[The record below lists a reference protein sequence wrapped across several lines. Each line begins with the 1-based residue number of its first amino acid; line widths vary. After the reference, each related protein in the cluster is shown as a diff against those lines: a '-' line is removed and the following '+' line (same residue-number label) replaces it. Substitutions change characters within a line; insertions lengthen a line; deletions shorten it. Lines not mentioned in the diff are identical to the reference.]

1 MNLEQIQ
8 EMWEKDSKIDPD
20 NLHDESLKIPQ
31 LHSKYYTLYNTI
43 TLLRERARE
52 QYAKVRLERYNY
64 YTGKATA
71 EVYAEE
77 PFPYKVREKDA
88 IQRHLEADDKM
99 NKIDMKIKY
108 YDVMLKFLEEIIRAV
123 SNRTYQIKNAIEWNK
138 FQAGYESRL
147 VRYYRRIM
155 KSFKQLQEILG
166 GVPNDGYF
174 GHPRLKIENPFS
186 PPKEKTKKTNGGKGL
201 TNKLGNRATEIED
214 MIKNMR

>member
-1 MNLEQIQ
+1 MDLEKIQ
-8 EMWEKDSKIDPD
+8 AMGEKDSHIDPD

-43 TLLRERARE
+43 TLLREKARE
-52 QYAKVRLERYNY
+52 QYSKVRLERYNY

-88 IQRHLEADDKM
+88 IQRHLDADDKM

-138 FQAGYESRL
+138 FQAG
-147 VRYYRRIM
+147 
-155 KSFKQLQEILG
+155 
-166 GVPNDGYF
+166 F
-174 GHPRLKIENPFS
+174 G
-186 PPKEKTKKTNGGKGL
+186 
-201 TNKLGNRATEIED
+201 
-214 MIKNMR
+214 

>member
-52 QYAKVRLERYNY
+52 QYNKVRLERYNY

-71 EVYAEE
+71 ELYAEE

-99 NKIDMKIKY
+99 NKVDMKIKY
-108 YDVMLKFLEEIIRAV
+108 YDIMLKFLEEIIRNI
-123 SNRTYQIKNAIEWNK
+123 SGRTYQIKNAIEWNK
-138 FQAGYESRL
+138 FQAGY
-147 VRYYRRIM
+147 
-155 KSFKQLQEILG
+155 
-166 GVPNDGYF
+166 N
-174 GHPRLKIENPFS
+174 
-186 PPKEKTKKTNGGKGL
+186 
-201 TNKLGNRATEIED
+201 
-214 MIKNMR
+214 

>member
-1 MNLEQIQ
+1 MNLEKIQ
-8 EMWEKDSKIDPD
+8 EMWEKDSQIDPD

-43 TLLRERARE
+43 TLLREKARE
-52 QYAKVRLERYNY
+52 QYSKVRLERYNY

-88 IQRHLEADDKM
+88 IQRHLDADDKM

-138 FQAGYESRL
+138 FQAG
-147 VRYYRRIM
+147 
-155 KSFKQLQEILG
+155 
-166 GVPNDGYF
+166 F
-174 GHPRLKIENPFS
+174 G
-186 PPKEKTKKTNGGKGL
+186 
-201 TNKLGNRATEIED
+201 
-214 MIKNMR
+214 

>member
-8 EMWEKDSKIDPD
+8 EMWEKDSRIDPD

-52 QYAKVRLERYNY
+52 QYSKVRLERYNY

-108 YDVMLKFLEEIIRAV
+108 YDIMLKFLEEIIRNI
-123 SNRTYQIKNAIEWNK
+123 SGRTYQIKNAIEWNK
-138 FQAGYESRL
+138 FQAGY
-147 VRYYRRIM
+147 
-155 KSFKQLQEILG
+155 
-166 GVPNDGYF
+166 N
-174 GHPRLKIENPFS
+174 
-186 PPKEKTKKTNGGKGL
+186 
-201 TNKLGNRATEIED
+201 
-214 MIKNMR
+214 

>member
-43 TLLRERARE
+43 TLLRERAIE

-99 NKIDMKIKY
+99 NKVDMKIKY
-108 YDVMLKFLEEIIRAV
+108 YDIMLKFLEEIIRNI
-123 SNRTYQIKNAIEWNK
+123 SGRTYQIKNAIEWNK
-138 FQAGYESRL
+138 FQAGY
-147 VRYYRRIM
+147 
-155 KSFKQLQEILG
+155 
-166 GVPNDGYF
+166 N
-174 GHPRLKIENPFS
+174 
-186 PPKEKTKKTNGGKGL
+186 
-201 TNKLGNRATEIED
+201 
-214 MIKNMR
+214 

>member
-43 TLLRERARE
+43 TLLREKARE
-52 QYAKVRLERYNY
+52 QYSKVRLERYNY
-64 YTGKATA
+64 YTGKSPA
-71 EVYAEE
+71 EVYVEE

-88 IQRHLEADDKM
+88 IQRHLDADDKM

-108 YDVMLKFLEEIIRAV
+108 YDVMLKFLEEIIRAI

-138 FQAGYESRL
+138 FQAG
-147 VRYYRRIM
+147 
-155 KSFKQLQEILG
+155 
-166 GVPNDGYF
+166 F
-174 GHPRLKIENPFS
+174 G
-186 PPKEKTKKTNGGKGL
+186 
-201 TNKLGNRATEIED
+201 
-214 MIKNMR
+214 